1 MNKNHKAFSL
11 IELLLYMAIFVTAAG
26 IFTAILVNV
35 LKINISET
43 SGAEVTMQLNSVM
56 QTINRLVKESS
67 NIEIATSTVSTLK
80 LRMNEQA
87 KDPTC
92 VYISGGVVKLAQGP
106 DVINP
111 QNCASNASDL
121 TTSKVNVD
129 NLQFKKLTYYPGHD
143 QVIIDIQMSYNS
155 PNPEAKISRVLHSAI
170 SRVSAATFDAPL
182 LPGSDNSYEIGYSLN
197 QRWRNLFLSGG
208 INDLLYFLGSNI
220 GIGTN
225 NPGAKLHIF
234 DSSPKIIIQDNDNAM
249 TESAASAY
257 LTFWD
262 KNGAQMGYVGDGGS
276 GQNITLGGETG
287 YSLTFSAGGVSRI
300 LIASS
305 TGNVGI
311 GTTDPVNSKLRV
323 KAGSVSYNLYN
334 RGLSVEG
341 DNSTFLS
348 MGIDNSLGTNGRAWI
363 TAAKQGVAML
373 DILLAPEGGNVGIGI
388 TAPSEKLEVNGNVK
402 AAAFLYSSDYNLKKN
417 IQPLSNQLEKVLK
430 LQGVSYDWKDNNN
443 HDIGLIAQ
451 DVEKI
456 FPEVVYTNKETGLKS
471 VDYAKLTVF
480 LVEAIKEQQQQHQ
493 KDIEYLK
500 IEIEKLK
507 ANK

>member
-1 MNKNHKAFSL
+1 
-11 IELLLYMAIFVTAAG
+11 MAIFVTAAG

-121 TTSKVNVD
+121 TTSKVNAD

-182 LPGSDNSYEIGYSLN
+182 LPGSDNSYEIGYSSN

-225 NPGAKLHIF
+225 NPGAKLVVNGDIVLPEDSGIYSANNGSLVKGGRLIYREAATDIIHIG
-234 DSSPKIIIQDNDNAM
+234 SPDYGNPLYIDPYGAYTGAPVIINP
-249 TESAASAY
+249 
-257 LTFWD
+257 
-262 KNGAQMGYVGDGGS
+262 VG
-276 GQNITLGGETG
+276 
-287 YSLTFSAGGVSRI
+287 
-300 LIASS
+300 
-305 TGNVGI
+305 GNVGI
-311 GTTDPVNSKLRV
+311 GTTDPVNSKLRI
-323 KAGSVSYNLYN
+323 KTGSLSYNLYN

-348 MGIDNSLGTNGRAWI
+348 MSIDNSLGTNGRAWI

-373 DILLAPEGGNVGIGI
+373 DILLAPEGGNVGIGT

-402 AAAFLYSSDYNLKKN
+402 ATAFLYSSDYNLKKN